1 MPGGL
6 VRAVMHERLSH
17 YNDVIVVSTASHIY
31 EGESLERHLA
41 SLTGGGKEE
50 STSILYRC

>member
-1 MPGGL
+1 
-6 VRAVMHERLSH
+6 MHERLSH